1 MQIHRLNEIEAR
13 ELIPGGRV
21 KFAHSDNMT
30 LAFWTFDAGTP
41 LPEHTHPHEQILTVI
56 QGTLEFTID
65 GETQTVEGPSS
76 IIIPSNLTHSGKCLS
91 DCTLIDVFYPKRDD
105 FAALDA

>member
-1 MQIHRLNEIEAR
+1 MRVYRLNEIEAR

-41 LPEHTHPHEQILTVI
+41 LPEHTHPHEQILNVM

-65 GETQTVEGPSS
+65 GETQTVDGPSS
-76 IIIPSNLTHSGKCLS
+76 IIIPSLLKHSGKCLTA
-91 DCTLIDVFYPKRDD
+91 CTLIDVFYPKRDD
-105 FAALDA
+105 FVALDE